1 MKIIILLLSLFT
13 SLNVFACND
22 KMVDELVLDRLKMM
36 AKRYDSTK
44 VGTGVT
50 ILWGDTRV
58 TSVAIYNGVGG
69 SDGVRVDRMGTIFVN
84 VDTCVVKAKLMGMTD
99 IHELD

>member
-1 MKIIILLLSLFT
+1 MKFIILILALFS
-13 SLNVFACND
+13 SLNAFACND
-22 KMVDELVLDRLKMM
+22 KMVDDLVLERLKMM

-44 VGTGVT
+44 IGTGVT

-58 TSVAIYNGVGG
+58 TSVSIYNGIGG
-69 SDGVRVDRMGTIFVN
+69 DDGVRVDRMGTIFVN
-84 VDTCVVKAKLMGMTD
+84 VNTCVVKAKLIGLMD